1 MKNVIVICG
10 ATATSKTKFA
20 VALAEKLN
28 TEVVSADC
36 MLVYRGLDI
45 GTAKPTKEEMR
56 GVPHHLIDVAAPNER
71 FSVGDYRTAALPVTE
86 KLLAEGKQPIICGG
100 TGFYIDSLLYES
112 AFGSAGA
119 SEEIRAKSAAVLN
132 DAGKEAGAA
141 YLHRLLTK
149 VDPESAAILHVND
162 VKRVIR
168 ALEIYELTGKK
179 KSEQNDTKTPRFPF
193 RAFAVGFPREELYRR
208 IDARV
213 DDMFS
218 RGLVGEVEG
227 LLKSGVSPSS
237 QCMQGIGYKEV
248 IDGILNGVPWEVVKE
263 TVKQHTRNYA
273 KRQLTYFRRMQNLT
287 IIPHEVLENDETLQF
302 MENLI

>member
-45 GTAKPTKEEMR
+45 GTAKPTKAEMR

-119 SEEIRAKSAAVLN
+119 SDVSGSKSAENVPADQSN
-132 DAGKEAGAA
+132 KGSGAA
-141 YLHRLLTK
+141 VWIILALLLG
-149 VDPESAAILHVND
+149 VGLFAFLS
-162 VKRVIR
+162 
-168 ALEIYELTGKK
+168 TGGRGGLGKWK
-179 KSEQNDTKTPRFPF
+179 DSLSEMTG
-193 RAFAVGFPREELYRR
+193 GFFGGRR
-208 IDARV
+208 KDR
-213 DDMFS
+213 
-218 RGLVGEVEG
+218 
-227 LLKSGVSPSS
+227 
-237 QCMQGIGYKEV
+237 
-248 IDGILNGVPWEVVKE
+248 
-263 TVKQHTRNYA
+263 
-273 KRQLTYFRRMQNLT
+273 
-287 IIPHEVLENDETLQF
+287 
-302 MENLI
+302 